1 MPFTPSHAVVAL
13 PFLRTPLVPA
23 AIAVGSMTPDLPLF
37 VRGTPLTY
45 GVTHSFAWLPLTIVI
60 ALALLLVWRTALRPA
75 LRELSPRWLAAR
87 LPGEWDASAARGVS
101 EIFTARSSGA
111 IRGGAGR
118 TRATVGALA
127 LLAASLAIGVASH
140 IAWDLF
146 THEGRWGTEIFPA
159 LNEYW
164 GPLTGFKWL
173 QHGSSLLG
181 LAILGVW
188 AMLWL
193 RRADAAPPL
202 SRVLP
207 RWVRGAWWFS
217 LPVILVATW
226 AIGLAVFGPFT
237 AAFTPMHLAY
247 RVLPPAC
254 AAWAALTL
262 TLSIVIQL
270 RRPRQ

>member
-45 GVTHSFAWLPLTIVI
+45 GVTHSFAWLPLTIGV

-75 LRELSPRWLAAR
+75 LRELSPRWLAVR

-101 EIFTARSSGA
+101 ETFAARSSGT
-111 IRGGAGR
+111 IRGGAGQ
-118 TRATVGALA
+118 TRATVRALA

-140 IAWDLF
+140 ITWDMF
-146 THEGRWGTEIFPA
+146 THEGRWGTQA
-159 LNEYW
+159 LPGLDDYW
-164 GPLTGFKWL
+164 GPLTGFTWL

-188 AMLWL
+188 ALCWL
-193 RRADAAPPL
+193 RRADAA
-202 SRVLP
+202 SSVARVLP
-207 RWVRGAWWFS
+207 TWVRRVWWLS
-217 LPVILVATW
+217 LPVILIAAWV
-226 AIGLAVFGPFT
+226 IGFAASGPFT
-237 AAFTPMHLAY
+237 AGFTPAHLAY
-247 RVLPPAC
+247 RVLP
-254 AAWAALTL
+254 
-262 TLSIVIQL
+262 
-270 RRPRQ
+270 